1 MTSIRIKK
9 SDEYKKG
16 RNCLD
21 LYLNTNVI
29 ELISLSEG
37 NFRLCLEID
46 TEYMEVAV
54 KDNEENRY
62 LSESEMKELSAL
74 NSDIFYKDKYSM
86 EKGLSYAY
94 HLYKKDEKSGL
105 FIEEDLGTEFFY
117 ELEDLDTEIEFMME
131 LFKKEVYS

>member
-1 MTSIRIKK
+1 MTSIKIKK

-37 NFRLCLEID
+37 DFRLCLEID

-74 NSDIFYKDKYSM
+74 NSDIFYKDKYSI
-86 EKGLSYAY
+86 EKGLSYTY

-105 FIEEDLGTEFFY
+105 FIEEDLGAEFFY
-117 ELEDLDTEIEFMME
+117 ELEDLDTEIEFMMK